1 MGPSRHYG
9 GIHPSWSGSCDRP
22 LWLPRSRAVRSVCE
36 TVVRHGVV
44 SLACAEGELSAEPA
58 PFPGAGPARTMFAAL
73 FGELAF
79 HPWPDAA
86 GERSQDAYSLFYARS
101 VAMGWLTRAVE
112 GATGG
117 LWGMND
123 AEAGPAAG
131 RRPQRVAWFQV
142 VLTGPFPGKLLPV
155 QPFLACVGDVVA
167 RLGRLRLEAVQVLLP
182 ERDAPEEGYFGS
194 PSGMRV
200 AWPFLNTPDWFAD
213 CDPQLRVSVRVTLDG
228 GSDPS
233 VRAAAPAILQWVQEV
248 RQGVFACESLSLADD
263 DHLILRPIPFEDPAA
278 DAVHHRVSFSGTLAE
293 WSLDALGW
301 LAAFIAEGASRHG
314 VSTPLML
321 TADRSST

>member
-1 MGPSRHYG
+1 MVP
-9 GIHPSWSGSCDRP
+9 GIR
-22 LWLPRSRAVRSVCE
+22 
-36 TVVRHGVV
+36 
-44 SLACAEGELSAEPA
+44 
-58 PFPGAGPARTMFAAL
+58 PARAMFAAL

-79 HPWPDAA
+79 HPRPDAA
-86 GERSQDAYSLFYARS
+86 GEHSQDAYSLFYARS
-101 VAMGWLTRAVE
+101 AAMGWLTRAVE

-123 AEAGPAAG
+123 AEAVPAAG
-131 RRPQRVAWFQV
+131 PPPQRVAWFQV

-155 QPFLACVGDVVA
+155 QPFLACAGDVVA

-182 ERDAPEEGYFGS
+182 QRDNPEEGYLGS

-200 AWPFLNTPDWFAD
+200 AWPLLDTPDWFAD
-213 CDPQLRVSVRVTLDG
+213 CDPQLRVPVRVTLDG
-228 GSDPS
+228 GSDRS
-233 VRAAAPAILQWVQEV
+233 VRAAAPAILRWVQEV

-278 DAVHHRVSFSGTLAE
+278 DAVHHRVTFSGALAE

-301 LAAFIAEGASRHG
+301 LAAFFAEGASRQG
-314 VSTPLML
+314 VITRLML
-321 TADRSST
+321 TADRSPT